1 MTINIKGGLIL
12 NKKYLLILLTI
23 LLIICWA
30 IFYFYP
36 VSIINIEPNDVSYIN
51 IFDGSNGKSLDIVD
65 ENNIEHII
73 KNLNNIKLKRDKL
86 SIGMKGYS
94 YSITIYKENNEIY
107 KKFIINSKN
116 TIRKDPFFYKDD
128 TNSIDYDYIYNLIN

>member
-1 MTINIKGGLIL
+1 
-12 NKKYLLILLTI
+12 
-23 LLIICWA
+23 
-30 IFYFYP
+30 
-36 VSIINIEPNDVSYIN
+36 
-51 IFDGSNGKSLDIVD
+51 
-65 ENNIEHII
+65 
-73 KNLNNIKLKRDKL
+73 LKRDKL